1 MISGVNFFS
10 YLIVFFYSTYQ
21 QLTIWFFLHFLK
33 LIKIQST
40 MLTERKIT
48 VFFDLPAAHDK
59 LLRDRPTIAK
69 LNLQEILTRSEAADI
84 HLLKVRDNTSNR
96 IDKLA
101 IVVVNNDT
109 PHILALDVENVVGW
123 VREEINAGK
132 VMVINPHGDGQV

>member
-1 MISGVNFFS
+1 M
-10 YLIVFFYSTYQ
+10 
-21 QLTIWFFLHFLK
+21 HFLK

-84 HLLKVRDNTSNR
+84 HLLQMVVEANSNNR
-96 IDKLA
+96 L
-101 IVVVNNDT
+101 
-109 PHILALDVENVVGW
+109 PPL
-123 VREEINAGK
+123 
-132 VMVINPHGDGQV
+132 